1 MDLFVI
7 EEYDLRKQYR
17 FLMSGFSLA
26 SLMNFK
32 ERNRTHLLKLLSS
45 KTKCYCNKRIIA
57 SGRTNRIQLI
67 LNSLPSLVIIP
78 ADFVKG
84 ILDRT
89 FLAAA
94 PALIGVFQKF
104 GNIFIIALL
113 RIRCQD
119 LINFRNGKTTV
130 LLRRCAE
137 DDIAHNIKGCVQSL
151 RLIIPDITH
160 LKTAA

>member
-1 MDLFVI
+1 MGYHENGLAFLIHFIEHGKKIGRRTGVQRSGWFV
-7 EEYDLRKQYR
+7 RKDQPGICLLYT
-17 FLMSGFSLA
+17 S
-26 SLMNFK
+26 
-32 ERNRTHLLKLLSS
+32 THLLKLLSS

-94 PALIGVFQKF
+94 PALIGV
-104 GNIFIIALL
+104 
-113 RIRCQD
+113 
-119 LINFRNGKTTV
+119 
-130 LLRRCAE
+130 
-137 DDIAHNIKGCVQSL
+137 
-151 RLIIPDITH
+151 
-160 LKTAA
+160 